1 MMKKGSYTPL
11 SLEFTVEILSEI
23 LEKFYANKINVIR
36 VGLQTTGEVNENTVT
51 GPYHPAIREMAETLM
66 YKKKIEKYVLQNGKK
81 DEITVF
87 ANSKDIAA
95 VSGYKKENKRYFWEK
110 YRLNIKTKTDN
121 ALKKGDIKIL

>member
-1 MMKKGSYTPL
+1 M
-11 SLEFTVEILSEI
+11 
-23 LEKFYANKINVIR
+23 
-36 VGLQTTGEVNENTVT
+36 GLQTTGEVNENTVT